1 MSKRRDNG
9 DGNIQ
14 KRKDGRWECSIMI
27 GFQADGRRKRK
38 SFYGRT
44 RAEALEKMKNYRDM
58 MQNGLQV
65 DPDLLFED
73 WADTWFEGHK
83 ENISPTSQDT
93 YEYTLR
99 ALQTALGKRKL
110 MEIRALDIENVLLN
124 FRQAGKSDSY
134 VSKAR
139 GMLFQIMKKAEANE
153 LIRRNPVAVA
163 EKMRSTMAPQSKEAF
178 TEAEV
183 KALMQ
188 QLPGD
193 WMGNSIRILLGTGI
207 RMQELLALEPW
218 LVEPDGSV
226 IHIRQAV
233 KLVKGKVAVGVPKSR
248 DSNRDVPVPE
258 SLRSL
263 MTELRNTN
271 HKYLFQSSNR
281 EQPFD
286 PKHYRD
292 KFKDYVGSIDGVRPL
307 TPHSCRHTY
316 VSQMQAL
323 GVDLPVIQSLVGH
336 ADLDMT
342 AHYLHVQD
350 TVKQKAIRKF
360 DREFFPSEQVS

>member
-163 EKMRSTMAPQSKEAF
+163 EKMRSTMAHQSKEAF

-226 IHIRQAV
+226 IHNYPVQNIYSWSEIPRQ
-233 KLVKGKVAVGVPKSR
+233 
-248 DSNRDVPVPE
+248 
-258 SLRSL
+258 
-263 MTELRNTN
+263 
-271 HKYLFQSSNR
+271 
-281 EQPFD
+281 QP
-286 PKHYRD
+286 
-292 KFKDYVGSIDGVRPL
+292 
-307 TPHSCRHTY
+307 
-316 VSQMQAL
+316 
-323 GVDLPVIQSLVGH
+323 
-336 ADLDMT
+336 
-342 AHYLHVQD
+342 
-350 TVKQKAIRKF
+350 
-360 DREFFPSEQVS
+360 